1 MTPEPLGS
9 QGTNVKRL
17 TNQTILAL
25 KGQGSRYDIPD
36 EGGVPGLSVRVTPNG
51 RKTWAFRYRNQ
62 LGKQRRITLG
72 QFGNRAG
79 VGLKDAREMAR
90 RILADVSRGDDPAK
104 EKQDAR
110 KAEQTREVKT
120 MNDLWQSY
128 RIRKGEAK
136 KSADRELD
144 LWDRHIGPAL
154 GQLDIGEI
162 SKSQIIRYVHSIGDG
177 INGRQ
182 ITANRSFA
190 LIRQVLNFAVSLDY
204 MPLSPMT
211 GLKMPYKE
219 KPRDRFLSDE
229 EIPIFWN
236 GIDDVTNLSPPVKI
250 ALKLALVTGQR
261 RSEIAYISKSELDLD
276 NRIWSLPKER
286 TKNSRP
292 HDVPLS
298 DLAVSLI
305 EEAISHS
312 GYSEYLFRSPRFK
325 DRPID
330 CKVLTRAWG
339 RARVQL
345 GLDEVVLH
353 DFRRTCA
360 TGLQKLGVRL
370 EVTEAVLN
378 HKSGS
383 VSGIVAIYQ
392 RHDWKEEKRKALDM
406 WAERVQ
412 SFSGASFRGRIG
424 DEPNR

>member
-1 MTPEPLGS
+1 M
-9 QGTNVKRL
+9 KRL

-25 KGQGSRYDIPD
+25 KGQEKRYDIPD
-36 EGGVPGLSVRVTPNG
+36 EGGVAGLSIRVTPSG
-51 RKTWAFRYRNQ
+51 RKTWAFRYRTHT
-62 LGKQRRITLG
+62 GKQRRITLG
-72 QFGNRAG
+72 QFGNKAG
-79 VGLKDAREMAR
+79 VGLKAAREMAR
-90 RILADVSRGDDPAK
+90 GILADVSRGEDPAK

-110 KAEQTREVKT
+110 KAEQIREIRT
-120 MNDLWQSY
+120 LNDLWQSY
-128 RIRKGEAK
+128 RVRKGEAK

-144 LWDRHIGPAL
+144 LWNRHIGPRL
-154 GQLDIGEI
+154 GKVDIDEL

-177 INGRQ
+177 ISGRQ
-182 ITANRSFA
+182 ITANRTFA
-190 LIRQVLNFAVSLDY
+190 LIRQVLNFALSLDY
-204 MPLSPMT
+204 IPLSPMM

-219 KPRDRFLSDE
+219 NPRDRFLNDE
-229 EIPIFWN
+229 EIAIFWN
-236 GIDDVTNLSPPVKI
+236 GIDDVSNLSPPVKI

-261 RSEIAYISKSELDLD
+261 RSEIAYISKSELNLE
-276 NRIWSLPKER
+276 NKVWSLPKER

-298 DLAVSLI
+298 DLAVSLL
-305 EEAISHS
+305 EEAIAHS
-312 GYSEYLFRSPRFK
+312 GYSEYVFRSPRFK
-325 DRPID
+325 DQPID
-330 CKVLTRAWG
+330 CKVLTRAWA

-392 RHDWKEEKRKALDM
+392 RYDWKVEKREALEV
-406 WAERVQ
+406 WAAEILKISNTVTAHR
-412 SFSGASFRGRIG
+412 
-424 DEPNR
+424 